1 MAAGWC
7 GSASCESHRE
17 DGHTHCMNQMGSTVS
32 VVGAGR
38 VGAAVANALV
48 LLRVCDEV
56 VLYDRD
62 LALAEGE
69 AWDIADTVPL
79 LSEMEVT
86 AAAGYDDLG
95 GSDVVVVTAG
105 VTLGPGQTRLDLL
118 SANAATIAGI
128 VGELDRVCPAAVV
141 ILVTNPV
148 DVLTRIAI
156 ETSARSS
163 RLILGCGTVLDGAR
177 LRHRLGKLLDV
188 EQESVHAYVV
198 GEHGDSSFPVWS
210 SATVGAIRLEQF
222 ELPEGTSWPQ
232 VKVELAAATRR
243 RGMSIHERK
252 GFTSYGVA
260 AAVARIVRAVT
271 RDEKRIFMVSVLAAR
286 EYGIGPVVLGLPCVI
301 GAAGV
306 NRQLLLPMSAEEQQM
321 LERSAVILDQ
331 AYRSLAANGTAA
343 EQEKRPST

>member
-1 MAAGWC
+1 MSQA
-7 GSASCESHRE
+7 R
-17 DGHTHCMNQMGSTVS
+17 STVA

-38 VGAAVANALV
+38 VGSAVANALV
-48 LLRVCDEV
+48 LLRVCDRV
-56 VLYDRD
+56 VVYDRD

-86 AAAGYDDLG
+86 PAAGYADLG
-95 GSDVVVVTAG
+95 DPDVVVVTAG
-105 VTLGPGQTRLDLL
+105 VTLGPGQSRLDLL
-118 SANAATIAGI
+118 GANADTIAGI
-128 VGELDRVCPAAVV
+128 VGELDRICPGAVV
-141 ILVTNPV
+141 VLVTNPV

-156 ETSARSS
+156 ETSARPAH
-163 RLILGCGTVLDGAR
+163 LILGCGTVLDGAR
-177 LRHRLGKLLDV
+177 LRQRLGELLDI
-188 EQESVHAYVV
+188 ERESVHAYVI

-222 ELPEGTSWPQ
+222 ELPEGRAWPQ
-232 VKVELAAATRR
+232 VKGELAAVTRQ

-260 AAVARIVRAVT
+260 AAVARIVRAVA
-271 RDEKRIFMVSVLAAR
+271 RDEKRIFMVSVLAAK

-306 NRQLLLPMSAEEQQM
+306 DRQLPLTMSAEEHQM
-321 LERSAVILDQ
+321 LRNSAAILDK
-331 AYRSLAANGTAA
+331 AYRSLTAGGP
-343 EQEKRPST
+343 RPDRSRDP

>member
-1 MAAGWC
+1 
-7 GSASCESHRE
+7 
-17 DGHTHCMNQMGSTVS
+17 MNQARSTVS
-32 VVGAGR
+32 VVGAGH
-38 VGAAVANALV
+38 VGATVANALV
-48 LLRVCDEV
+48 LLRVCDRV

-86 AAAGYDDLG
+86 PAAGYADLA

-105 VTLGPGQTRLDLL
+105 ETLAPGQTRLDLL
-118 SANAATIAGI
+118 SANASTIEGI
-128 VGELDRVCPAAVV
+128 VRELDRACPAAVV

-148 DVLTRIAI
+148 DVLTRIAV
-156 ETSARSS
+156 ETSDRPAH
-163 RLILGCGTVLDGAR
+163 LILGCGTVLDGAR
-177 LRHRLGKLLDV
+177 LRHRLGELLDV
-188 EQESVHAYVV
+188 ERESVHAYVI

-210 SATVGAIRLEQF
+210 SATVGALRLEQF
-222 ELPEGTSWPQ
+222 GLPEGRSWPQ
-232 VKVELAAATRR
+232 AKDELAAVTRR

-271 RDEKRIFMVSVLAAR
+271 RDEKRIFMVSVLAAP
-286 EYGIGPVVLGLPCVI
+286 EYGIGPVALGLPCVI

-306 NRQLLLPMSAEEQQM
+306 DRQLLLTMSAAECQM
-321 LERSAVILDQ
+321 LRRSAAILDR
-331 AYRSLAANGTAA
+331 AYRSLTAGDAAAG
-343 EQEKRPST
+343 PD

>member
-1 MAAGWC
+1 
-7 GSASCESHRE
+7 
-17 DGHTHCMNQMGSTVS
+17 MNQTRSTVS

-38 VGAAVANALV
+38 VGSAVANALV
-48 LLRVCDEV
+48 LLRVCDRV

-79 LSEMEVT
+79 LSEMEVA
-86 AAAGYDDLG
+86 AAAGYADLG

-118 SANAATIAGI
+118 GANASTIAGI

-156 ETSARSS
+156 ETSARPAH
-163 RLILGCGTVLDGAR
+163 LILGCGTVLDGAR
-177 LRHRLGKLLDV
+177 LRHRLGELLDV

-210 SATVGAIRLEQF
+210 SASVGAIGLEQL
-222 ELPEGTSWPQ
+222 ELPEGTSWAQ
-232 VKVELAAATRR
+232 VKAELAAAIRG

-260 AAVARIVRAVT
+260 TAVARIVRAVT
-271 RDEKRIFMVSVLAAR
+271 RDEKRIFMVSVLATR

-306 NRQLLLPMSAEEQQM
+306 KRQLLLPMSAEEQQM
-321 LERSAVILDQ
+321 LQHSAAILDQ
-331 AYRSLAANGTAA
+331 AYRSLGANGTAA
-343 EQEKRPST
+343 GTE